1 MYPPGPPG
9 GSASPPGPTGG
20 SMYPPGPP
28 GGSAYPPGLP
38 DAPSSPPYQGIHIVM
53 VDKLISH
60 SIMIFEAFISKADN
74 RF

>member
-28 GGSAYPPGLP
+28 GGSVYPPGLP
-38 DAPSSPPYQGIHIVM
+38 DAPSSPPYQGIQIVI
-53 VDKLISH
+53 VDKLINH
-60 SIMIFEAFISKADN
+60 LIMIFEAFYSAKK
-74 RF
+74 